1 MAEVSREQF
10 LTEVVAGLTR
20 KDQKQLPCSYLY
32 DDLGSALFEAIT
44 YLPEYGLTRADQ
56 RLLEQ
61 HAGDLAARFS
71 TTPLVAELGSGSGR
85 KTRPI
90 LCAFQDAS
98 RAGGTDPDLTYSPID
113 ISQAALAQCEKELAP
128 FARIVPLLGSYLEG
142 VAEAGRLRTD
152 GQPLLV
158 LFLGSTIGNFGRDKA
173 REFLVKLRE
182 LLKPKDVL
190 LLGADL
196 IKPIERMLLAYD
208 DPTGVTAAF
217 NLNVLGR
224 INRGLGGTFDLRRF
238 RHQARYNPVERR
250 IEMHLVSELA
260 QEVRI
265 AAAGISI
272 RFHQG
277 ETIFTESSYKYT
289 PDEIEALLA
298 STGFRC
304 LDMWIDKEWP
314 FTETACEAI

>member
-10 LTEVVAGLTR
+10 LNEVVSGLTR
-20 KDQKQLPCSYLY
+20 TDQKQLPCSYLY

-56 RLLEQ
+56 RLLER
-61 HAGDLAARFS
+61 HAGDLAARFAR
-71 TTPLVAELGSGSGR
+71 TPLVAELGSGSGR

-90 LCAFQDAS
+90 LCAF
-98 RAGGTDPDLTYSPID
+98 RTGGSGADLTYSPID

-128 FARIVPLLGSYLEG
+128 FARIVPLLGSYLDG
-142 VAEAGRLRTD
+142 VAEAGRLRAE

-182 LLKPKDVL
+182 LLRPKDVL

-224 INRGLGGTFDLRRF
+224 INRGLGGTFDLRHF

-250 IEMHLVSELA
+250 IEMHLVSDRN
-260 QEVRI
+260 QEIRI
-265 AAAGISI
+265 AAAGLSL
-272 RFHQG
+272 RFYAG

-289 PDEIEALLA
+289 PEEIETLLA

-314 FTETACEAI
+314 FTETACEAV

>member
-10 LTEVVAGLTR
+10 LTEVVSGLTR
-20 KDQKQLPCSYLY
+20 TDQKQLPCSYLY

-56 RLLEQ
+56 RLLER
-61 HAGDLAARFS
+61 HARDLAARFS
-71 TTPLVAELGSGSGR
+71 RTPLVAELGSGSGR
-85 KTRPI
+85 KTPPI
-90 LCAFQDAS
+90 LSAF
-98 RAGGTDPDLTYSPID
+98 RAGGTGAELTYSPID

-128 FARIVPLLGSYLEG
+128 FARIVPLLGSYLDG
-142 VAEAGRLRTD
+142 VAEAGRLRAE

-173 REFLVKLRE
+173 REFLASLRE
-182 LLKPKDVL
+182 LLRPKDVL

-224 INRGLGGTFDLRRF
+224 INRVLGGTFDLRRF

-250 IEMHLVSELA
+250 IEMHLVSDLA
-260 QEVRI
+260 QEIRI

-272 RFHQG
+272 RFYAG

-289 PDEIEALLA
+289 PEEIEALLA

-304 LDMWIDKEWP
+304 LDMWIDEEWP
-314 FTETACEAI
+314 FTETACEAV